1 MAITFGILLA
11 YLVGLVFT
19 AVDWQYHAMFGIGAL
34 PGIMMMCIGIV
45 MPEPQGTKDSY
56 GEIGNHVRIN
66 YSTDRR
72 PQ

>member
-1 MAITFGILLA
+1 
-11 YLVGLVFT
+11 
-19 AVDWQYHAMFGIGAL
+19 MFGIGAL